1 MKFLQTGLLVIL
13 STDLHGAGFQ
23 LSERST
29 RGLGRAFSG
38 EAAIGDDASI
48 LGSNPAGMS
57 LLDDWSFS
65 IGSSF
70 ITPEVNARGTGITGA
85 LSDDRVISKAII
97 PYSFLTKKLDDDF
110 TLGLGIYTL
119 FGVNSDY
126 SADFATGAVV
136 DQSDLLTL
144 NITPALSYR
153 INSQWS
159 IGAGFDVLYAEG
171 QINSRQPGIGENLFD
186 LTGDDWG
193 FGYNLGVLFELNKRT
208 RFGLHYRSG
217 IDLSILGDATIGA
230 GFGAFPPGIYDGSL
244 DIELPGSIELSVYHE
259 VHSKLALHADIFWTN
274 WSVFESL
281 NPKVDPLID
290 PALAKDENWDDSLR
304 ISIGAT
310 YHYSESL
317 TLRGGLAFDES
328 PVNDSNR
335 TLRIPDADRIW
346 VSIGASYHFYDNHS
360 LDLGYTHLFAED
372 GKISPETAGG
382 NSDAFSGILSGRVD
396 LIAIGLS
403 GRF

>member
-85 LSDDRVISKAII
+85 LSDDRIISKAII

-159 IGAGFDVLYAEG
+159 IGAGFDVLHAEG

-217 IDLSILGDATIGA
+217 IDLSILGTQR
-230 GFGAFPPGIYDGSL
+230 L
-244 DIELPGSIELSVYHE
+244 ELASGHFLQGPTTDHWTSNYRDLS
-259 VHSKLALHADIFWTN
+259 S
-274 WSVFESL
+274 
-281 NPKVDPLID
+281 
-290 PALAKDENWDDSLR
+290 
-304 ISIGAT
+304 
-310 YHYSESL
+310 
-317 TLRGGLAFDES
+317 
-328 PVNDSNR
+328 
-335 TLRIPDADRIW
+335 
-346 VSIGASYHFYDNHS
+346 
-360 LDLGYTHLFAED
+360 
-372 GKISPETAGG
+372 
-382 NSDAFSGILSGRVD
+382 
-396 LIAIGLS
+396 
-403 GRF
+403 